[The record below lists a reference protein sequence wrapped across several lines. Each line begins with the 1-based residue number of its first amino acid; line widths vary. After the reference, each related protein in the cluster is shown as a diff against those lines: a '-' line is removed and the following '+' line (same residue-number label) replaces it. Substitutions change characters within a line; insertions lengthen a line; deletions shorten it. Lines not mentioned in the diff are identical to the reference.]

1 MIVTSQGGMYNGMLI
16 QDLDIANVSSERRN
30 PIIANVMAQLDYMEK
45 RGSGLS
51 RICNETVKKHSIDD
65 EKKHRNKPSRLS
77 DAEMITILIMF
88 HIGGYKCL
96 KHFYINYI
104 CRHCKH
110 LFPKTVSYNR
120 FVELEKYLLSMDS
133 ANAISPAYYQSPF
146 QGYNSPDDDYYLIIC

>member
-1 MIVTSQGGMYNGMLI
+1 MYNGMLI

-77 DAEMITILIMF
+77 DAEMITYNVPHRRIQMSETFLYQLYMQALQAHLNQNIMNVDV
-88 HIGGYKCL
+88 IGRGPLVTKIAIGMLCIFNL
-96 KHFYINYI
+96 TNSNSAITAVTHNQTKVL
-104 CRHCKH
+104 
-110 LFPKTVSYNR
+110 LF
-120 FVELEKYLLSMDS
+120 
-133 ANAISPAYYQSPF
+133 AQ
-146 QGYNSPDDDYYLIIC
+146 